1 MASKKKWPSI
11 KDAKPSTKTP
21 VKHFP
26 GLGYAPTIKEAK
38 RLPSQRPKYNV

>member
-21 VKHFP
+21 VKLFP
-26 GLGYAPTIKEAK
+26 GLGLAPTIKKANH
-38 RLPSQRPKYNV
+38 LPGQRKGYNA